1 MGFLDSGCLLTGR
14 RAITNVGFLRRGAGA
29 IATPPT
35 RRGFVLWDARH
46 PCRFTIARRKGL
58 NPNEQN

>member
-1 MGFLDSGCLLTGR
+1 MDSGRLLTGLR
-14 RAITNVGFLRRGAGA
+14 SIANVGFLPRGAGA

-35 RRGFVLWDARH
+35 RRALFLLDARH

-58 NPNEQN
+58 NSDDKD